1 MVGLDRFH
9 HVSALISGRFRR
21 IHSSTHPQGC
31 GTGGVLFLS
40 INQSLSLFIFNFL
53 HSVVRGISKKLSL
66 ITLRDR
72 EECFFLSFPGTQRT
86 LRDQCPGI
94 RWVPSSLCAS
104 LSIHQYFEWRPFFI
118 SLSIFANYYLR
129 QRILRSLLSSL
140 SAPELGLYTLSLEAF
155 SEQASKEMAAL
166 IPKQLNIVLVH
177 K

>member
-104 LSIHQYFEWRPFFI
+104 LSIHQYFEWRPFFYQ
-118 SLSIFANYYLR
+118 SLHICKLLFAPRNPQIITKLPLCSR
-129 QRILRSLLSSL
+129 VGVI
-140 SAPELGLYTLSLEAF
+140 YTVSWG
-155 SEQASKEMAAL
+155 
-166 IPKQLNIVLVH
+166 VLWAGV
-177 K
+177 KRNGGAYS